1 MPFCTNSLSRPSV
14 GQVANSLMLAQDLEY
29 GRSERSCN
37 SKNIRDRKA
46 RFSGG
51 NSYQLVRSRRNAY
64 LVGYIWPVL
73 FIAALPV
80 LRKSSAPAEGK
91 PGPGLEHKRF
101 SVGDHPDFLR
111 VGTSNWYVQPVA
123 YSCRLRMREHCQEAR
138 PKRMCRRC
146 SGVKWQRC
154 ASSKTARPGRHCAE
168 TTTAPSKVS
177 SESMFLDLFL
187 MSRREIPT
195 AGINKVHDLEK
206 KGASLELSRLPFATP
221 KRSRQANRSHTLPI
235 ELRLP
240 REQATHRPATV
251 QPTSSSDKPR
261 RKTNASPLRPAH
273 APDLSPATTT
283 RRPAGLGPA
292 MTRGDPGDTL

>member
-1 MPFCTNSLSRPSV
+1 
-14 GQVANSLMLAQDLEY
+14 MLAQDLEY

-168 TTTAPSKVS
+168 TNIAPSKVS

-195 AGINKVHDLEK
+195 AGIVRRVKQGARLGEK
-206 KGASLELSRLPFATP
+206 RRFARAQPLAFRHPQALSASESVPHAANRASTPSRAGNSPSGHRATNVILGQAEEEDEREPSPPSTRSGPLSCRYHKATSRLAACYD
-221 KRSRQANRSHTLPI
+221 SWG
-235 ELRLP
+235 P
-240 REQATHRPATV
+240 R
-251 QPTSSSDKPR
+251 
-261 RKTNASPLRPAH
+261 
-273 APDLSPATTT
+273 
-283 RRPAGLGPA
+283 
-292 MTRGDPGDTL
+292 